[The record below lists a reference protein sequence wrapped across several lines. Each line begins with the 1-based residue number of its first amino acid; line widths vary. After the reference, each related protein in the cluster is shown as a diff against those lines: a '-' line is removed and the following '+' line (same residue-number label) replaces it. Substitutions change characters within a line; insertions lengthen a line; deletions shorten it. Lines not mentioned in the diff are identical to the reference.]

1 VSSGLAVAIHIV
13 YAANKAAFTGACD
26 QHTVCGIC
34 HIADYWHLSCRSWDM
49 PAVPLVLHATLL
61 HLPVCVC
68 CMADLLVQPTQ
79 ALVPPGPAAADDKAV
94 EAGVCPQ
101 GLQ

>member
-1 VSSGLAVAIHIV
+1 
-13 YAANKAAFTGACD
+13 
-26 QHTVCGIC
+26 
-34 HIADYWHLSCRSWDM
+34 M